1 MVTHA
6 VTMETLTILL
16 PVNGNIAK
24 TYNGLGQVV
33 FSRYGQDLQ
42 SFSST
47 AGHLQTASWSTL

>member
-1 MVTHA
+1 MVIHA

-16 PVNGNIAK
+16 PVMETLRRPLTVLAK
-24 TYNGLGQVV
+24 VV

-42 SFSST
+42 SFGST